1 MSKQWGIALGC
12 SIFICDRNS
21 KAPKI
26 QSINKTRNEI
36 KSRIGPSRRFSSQV
50 APMRMFLCTVWKL
63 RLLWFL
69 SVYDT
74 HKNCALINQLNEV
87 FVCESVFFLHRI
99 VGNRKKTVDNKIP
112 LRMKR

>member
-1 MSKQWGIALGC
+1 M
-12 SIFICDRNS
+12 
-21 KAPKI
+21 
-26 QSINKTRNEI
+26 
-36 KSRIGPSRRFSSQV
+36 
-50 APMRMFLCTVWKL
+50 APMRMFLCSVWKL

-87 FVCESVFFLHRI
+87 FVCESVFFLHRM
-99 VGNRKKTVDNKIP
+99 VGNRKKTVDNKVP